1 MSGFVPEDFVVP
13 RELVAGGF
21 RLEPL
26 GPQHNEGDYRAW
38 MSSIEHIRST
48 PGFQGR
54 SWPREMTLA
63 ENLADLEAHAKD
75 FAARSG
81 FTYTVLAEDGGEIV
95 GCVYIYPAADGRDTV
110 GAGEGGTAEVGDG
123 DTAEV
128 GDGDTADVADGDTAD
143 VADRDTADV
152 ADRDTA
158 EVGDRDTAE
167 VGDRDTAE
175 VGDGDAAGGAEVRS
189 WVRADR
195 GDLDVPLY
203 EAVAA
208 WLREGWPFAT
218 IAYAPR

>member
-110 GAGEGGTAEVGDG
+110 GAGEEDAAEVG
-123 DTAEV
+123 
-128 GDGDTADVADGDTAD
+128 
-143 VADRDTADV
+143 
-152 ADRDTA
+152 DRDTA

-208 WLREGWPFAT
+208 WLREGWPFAA

>member
-1 MSGFVPEDFVVP
+1 MSGFVPGDFVVP

-38 MSSIEHIRST
+38 MSSIDHIRST

-54 SWPREMTLA
+54 SWPPREMTLA
-63 ENLADLEAHAKD
+63 ENLADLEAHAED

-95 GCVYIYPAADGRDTV
+95 GCVYIYPAADRRQGDV
-110 GAGEGGTAEVGDG
+110 GDTAEVGDGDGDAADVG

-128 GDGDTADVADGDTAD
+128 GDGDT
-143 VADRDTADV
+143 
-152 ADRDTA
+152 
-158 EVGDRDTAE
+158 
-167 VGDRDTAE
+167 
-175 VGDGDAAGGAEVRS
+175 AGGAEVRS

-195 GDLDVPLY
+195 ADLDVPLHD
-203 EAVAA
+203 AVSA

>member
-1 MSGFVPEDFVVP
+1 MSGFVPDDFVVP
-13 RELVAGGF
+13 GELVAGGF

-54 SWPREMTLA
+54 SWPEPEMTLA
-63 ENLADLEAHAKD
+63 ENLGDLEQHAGD

-95 GCVYIYPAADGRDTV
+95 GCVYIYPAADGRQGD
-110 GAGEGGTAEVGDG
+110 AGEVDAAEVAGVDA
-123 DTAEV
+123 AEV
-128 GDGDTADVADGDTAD
+128 AGVDA
-143 VADRDTADV
+143 
-152 ADRDTA
+152 A
-158 EVGDRDTAE
+158 EVAGVDAAE
-167 VGDRDTAE
+167 VAGVDAAE
-175 VGDGDAAGGAEVRS
+175 VAGVDAAGGAEVRS

-195 GDLDVPLY
+195 ADLDLPLY
-203 EAVAA
+203 EAVSA